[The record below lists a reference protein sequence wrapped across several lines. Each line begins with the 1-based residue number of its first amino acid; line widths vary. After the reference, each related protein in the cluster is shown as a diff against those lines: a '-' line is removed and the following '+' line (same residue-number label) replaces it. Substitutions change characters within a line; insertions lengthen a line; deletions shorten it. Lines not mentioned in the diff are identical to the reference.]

1 MLSEYIFKVQNQFFK
16 GHGLGND
23 YLVFEEG
30 EDFHVDKRA
39 IIEICDRKRG
49 IGSDGIVLLAGRSG
63 PPYQLRMFNP
73 DGSEFERSGNG
84 LRILGSYLMK
94 EGLVAHDPFEI
105 SVGGDLITMEIVSND
120 SKGNYDV
127 KVDMGTARMGNDA
140 VDFDCS
146 VLDEK
151 GRLQVNDYGSFELNL
166 VSMGNPHCVVF
177 LDGWEP
183 DLLNKIAPILCEH
196 KAFKSGTNVQ
206 LAHCLGEDTIEALIW
221 ERGVGITSASGT
233 SACAVAAAA
242 VNSGRVCPGHILVE
256 MEGGSLQV
264 SVDDEYRVVLRGPVQ
279 ELYYGRLADGFVS
292 LLE

>member
-1 MLSEYIFKVQNQFFK
+1 
-16 GHGLGND
+16 
-23 YLVFEEG
+23 
-30 EDFHVDKRA
+30 
-39 IIEICDRKRG
+39 
-49 IGSDGIVLLAGRSG
+49 
-63 PPYQLRMFNP
+63 
-73 DGSEFERSGNG
+73 
-84 LRILGSYLMK
+84 
-94 EGLVAHDPFEI
+94 
-105 SVGGDLITMEIVSND
+105 
-120 SKGNYDV
+120 
-127 KVDMGTARMGNDA
+127 MGTARVGNDA
-140 VDFDCS
+140 VDFDSS

-177 LDGWEP
+177 LDEWEP

-206 LAHCLGEDTIEALIW
+206 LAHCLGEDAIEALIW

-242 VNSGRVCPGHILVE
+242 VNSGRVCPGHIVVE

-279 ELYYGRLADGFVS
+279 ELYNGRLTDGFVS